1 MYQKW
6 NLLGLLGP
14 ALLGP
19 AVIFGAFG
27 AVVVGGGLGG

>member
-6 NLLGLLGP
+6 NLFDLLDP

-19 AVIFGAFG
+19 AVIGAFG
-27 AVVVGGGLGG
+27 AALPEGALVG